1 MSNAVFVL
9 DHDHCPLKPVHPAVA
24 RRMLTTKQA
33 AVFRRY
39 PFTKT
44 SVKPRPSG
52 RGYKEVGPSAGQF
65 PVDAARQ
72 FLLRHRRT
80 F

>member
-1 MSNAVFVL
+1 MASLNKVILLGNLTRDPELRSA
-9 DHDHCPLKPVHPAVA
+9 PNGTPV
-24 RRMLTTKQA
+24 
-33 AVFRRY
+33 
-39 PFTKT
+39 TKT